1 MRRADWRKNV
11 TSLLVQPRSVA
22 IRLGETNWL
31 SRLIAR
37 LVRRW
42 RRPLVDRVPDYLLR
56 DAGLER
62 IVGVIGRRP
71 R

>member
-1 MRRADWRKNV
+1 M
-11 TSLLVQPRSVA
+11 QPRSGR
-22 IRLGETNWL
+22 IGLGETNWL
-31 SRLIAR
+31 SRLTSR
-37 LVRRW
+37 LMRRW
-42 RRPLVDRVPDYLLR
+42 RRPSLDRVPDYLLR

>member
-1 MRRADWRKNV
+1 LAGGWRKNV
-11 TSLLVQPRSVA
+11 TSLLVQPRSVT
-22 IRLGETNWL
+22 IGLGETNWL
-31 SRLIAR
+31 SRL
-37 LVRRW
+37 VRRW
-42 RRPLVDRVPDYLLR
+42 RKPSVDRLPDYLLR

>member
-1 MRRADWRKNV
+1 MM
-11 TSLLVQPRSVA
+11 
-22 IRLGETNWL
+22 
-31 SRLIAR
+31 AR
-37 LVRRW
+37 LARRR
-42 RRPLVDRVPDYLLR
+42 RRPSMDRLPDYLLR

>member
-1 MRRADWRKNV
+1 M
-11 TSLLVQPRSVA
+11 QPRSGR
-22 IRLGETNWL
+22 IGLGET
-31 SRLIAR
+31 SRLSKLMAR
-37 LVRRW
+37 LATRW
-42 RRPLVDRVPDYLLR
+42 RRPSVERLPDHLLR

>member
-1 MRRADWRKNV
+1 M
-11 TSLLVQPRSVA
+11 A
-22 IRLGETNWL
+22 IGLGETNWL
-31 SRLIAR
+31 SKLIAR

-42 RRPLVDRVPDYLLR
+42 RRPSVDRLPDHLLR

-62 IVGVIGRRP
+62 IVGVIGRQP

>member
-1 MRRADWRKNV
+1 MG
-11 TSLLVQPRSVA
+11 
-22 IRLGETNWL
+22 IGLGETNWL
-31 SRLIAR
+31 SRMMAR

-42 RRPLVDRVPDYLLR
+42 RRPSTDRLPDYLLR